1 MALKY
6 NNAQHRQYL
15 EMTDGVGRRWLEV
28 FAGDTDF
35 YSAPYWDLLTGIW
48 RADGPVRKTDAL
60 RFMTGIKSA
69 HTASK
74 YVDHA
79 IKSGVVLESDNPEDA
94 RSKLLALSETMR
106 ERLDI
111 FFDVAV
117 SEIRRTSRIL
127 DEKGPAPAD
136 P

>member
-35 YSAPYWDLLTGIW
+35 YSAPYWDLLTGI
-48 RADGPVRKTDAL
+48 
-60 RFMTGIKSA
+60 KSA

-79 IKSGVVLESDNPEDA
+79 IKSGVLLESDNPEDA
-94 RSKLLALSETMR
+94 RSKLLALSEKMR
-106 ERLDI
+106 ERLDV